1 MQMVKQEHPKISEDL
16 GKINNE
22 DSEGLKKI
30 YRGRNFVLM
39 SQGILHGSTPKRTEK
54 RIIRARNALTCA

>member
-1 MQMVKQEHPKISEDL
+1 MVKQEHPKISEDL

-22 DSEGLKKI
+22 DSEGLKKL

-39 SQGILHGSTPKRTEK
+39 SQGILHGSKHPKGRKNE
-54 RIIRARNALTCA
+54 